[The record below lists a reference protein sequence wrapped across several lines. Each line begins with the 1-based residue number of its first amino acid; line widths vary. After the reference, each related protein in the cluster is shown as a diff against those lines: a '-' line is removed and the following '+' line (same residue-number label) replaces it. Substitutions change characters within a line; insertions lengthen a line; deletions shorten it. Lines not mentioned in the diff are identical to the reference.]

1 MWLFTTIG
9 FFSVVQKP
17 NQANLT
23 VRAHVAADLDR
34 LRELYLPELGPTEPE
49 TVDYPYRASVER
61 EAIARCMSNLVN
73 DINYSDFQTE
83 VVRLMGFS
91 REHVYSAVWDELHQL
106 EEDPR

>member
-17 NQANLT
+17 NQTNLT

-34 LRELYLPELGPTEPE
+34 LRERYMPELGPTEPE
-49 TVDYPYRASVER
+49 TVDYPFRASIEHEPFCR
-61 EAIARCMSNLVN
+61 GMSQLVA
-73 DINYSDFQTE
+73 DINYADFQTE
-83 VVRLMGFS
+83 VVRTMGFS
-91 REHVYSAVWDELHQL
+91 REHVYTAVWDVLHQL

>member
-17 NQANLT
+17 EQTNLT
-23 VRAHVAADLDR
+23 IRAHVAADLDR
-34 LRELYLPELGPTEPE
+34 LREKYMPELGPSEPE
-49 TVDYPYRASVER
+49 TVDYPFRASIER
-61 EAIARCMSNLVN
+61 DAFCKGMHLLVN

-91 REHVYSAVWDELHQL
+91 REHVYSEVWDVLHQL